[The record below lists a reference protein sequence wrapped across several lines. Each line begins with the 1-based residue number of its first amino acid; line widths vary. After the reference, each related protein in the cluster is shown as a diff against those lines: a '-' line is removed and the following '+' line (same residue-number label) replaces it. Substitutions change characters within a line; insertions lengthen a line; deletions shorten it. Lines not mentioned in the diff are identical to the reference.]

1 MLAAERR
8 FKIIRLVQ
16 KQKVV
21 TTKKLAKLFNT
32 SGMTIRRD
40 LEKLNQDGLLL
51 KTHGG
56 VVANEMATLGPSF
69 AEKEITYLEEK
80 RKIGLVA
87 GEMIERGDIIALN
100 AGTSTFQVAKNI
112 KENMDLTV
120 ITNAINIGMELA
132 KRDDIK
138 LILTGGTLRERSF
151 ALVGT
156 LAEKALASIRVN
168 KVFLGVNGVAVEHGI
183 TTADLLEASI
193 DKVMIEI
200 AKEVIVVA
208 DHSKIGNVSLAP
220 IVPLSDIDKVI
231 TDSGISK
238 TDRGTLEKSGVEVII
253 AK

>member
-21 TTKKLAKLFNT
+21 TTKELAKLFNT

-40 LEKLNQDGLLL
+40 LEKLSQDGLLL

-80 RKIGLVA
+80 RRIGLVA

-112 KENMDLTV
+112 KKNMDLTV

-156 LAEKALASIRVN
+156 LAEKALSSVRVN

-200 AKEVIVVA
+200 AKKVIVVA

-238 TDRGTLEKSGVEVII
+238 ADRETLEKSGVEVII